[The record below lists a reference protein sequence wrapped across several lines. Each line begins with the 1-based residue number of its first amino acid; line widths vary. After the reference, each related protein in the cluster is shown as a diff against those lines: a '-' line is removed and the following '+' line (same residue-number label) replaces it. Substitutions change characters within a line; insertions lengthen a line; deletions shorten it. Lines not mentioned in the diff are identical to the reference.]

1 MNVMLRFF
9 RSSKRLIAASALALS
24 SLLFTAAP
32 AQAQNSARQSADTR
46 EIFRAFDQQEYSRAI
61 RLIEGYLK
69 RNPGD
74 AQMLYNLAC
83 AHCLLGD
90 HDASAAALL
99 RAFRAGF
106 RDIDHLRSDPDLAAL
121 RDHPTYK
128 TILEEAD
135 KAAKTA
141 SKSAVDR
148 WREKYGDKDYRY
160 EYDSDH
166 RINFATA
173 LDEISHREMREMLE
187 RQADQMINSLF
198 EDPPTYDILIA
209 IPTPRDSNEFFGGNQ
224 SIGGMYQHS
233 SRRLVSRDIGG
244 SLRHEFVHA
253 MHFAHMERLRQQHP
267 LWIQEGI
274 AALYEDYELDKDGQI
289 KFLPNDRQIIVKARA
304 KAGRLTKW
312 KDLMAMSAD
321 SFMDKAQ
328 QMYPQARSI
337 FEYLAHE
344 KKLETWYRE
353 YVRTFREDRTGAKAF
368 EIACGKPIAEIER
381 DWRRWVAA
389 QPEIDLLI
397 RADDAALGIRSRE
410 NGSNDGVVIQEVIA
424 GSAAAEGGLQKGDII
439 VAIDDQSTRS
449 LMDLRKIIAV
459 KDVGDIVEVRGRRD
473 GEYFKKKITL
483 RPAYGTS

>member
-1 MNVMLRFF
+1 MKAMHH
-9 RSSKRLIAASALALS
+9 RLKSGTRTAAAWIVALSALAFAVPS
-24 SLLFTAAP
+24 G
-32 AQAQNSARQSADTR
+32 AQNRNQSAAESR
-46 EIFRAFDQQEYSRAI
+46 EIFRAFDQQEYSRAVW
-61 RLIEGYLK
+61 LIESYLK

-74 AQMLYNLAC
+74 PQMLYNLAC
-83 AHCLLGD
+83 AHCQLGD
-90 HDASAAALL
+90 HDQAAAALL

-106 RDIDHLRSDPDLAAL
+106 RDLEQLRADPDLAAL

-135 KAAKTA
+135 KAARTA
-141 SKSAVDR
+141 SKSAVER
-148 WREKYGDKDYRY
+148 WREKYGEKDYRY
-160 EYDSDH
+160 EYDQEH
-166 RINFATA
+166 RINYATA
-173 LDEISHREMREMLE
+173 LDEISHREMRDMLE
-187 RQADQMINSLF
+187 RQADQMLTSLF
-198 EDPPTYDILIA
+198 DNPPAYDILIA
-209 IPTPRDSNEFFGGNQ
+209 IPTPADSNEFFGGNH

-274 AALYEDYELDKDGQI
+274 AALYEDYQLDDKGEI
-289 KFLPNDRQIIVKARA
+289 KFLPNDRQIVVKARA

-312 KDLMAMSAD
+312 KDLMSMPAD
-321 SFMDKAQ
+321 AFMDKAQ
-328 QMYPQARSI
+328 QLYPQARSI

-344 KKLETWYRE
+344 KRLESWYRE
-353 YVRTFREDRTGAKAF
+353 YVRTFREDRSGAKAF
-368 EIACGKPIAEIER
+368 EIAFGKPMEDIER
-381 DWRRWVAA
+381 DWKRWVAA

-410 NGSNDGVVIQEVIA
+410 NGSNDGVVVQDIVP
-424 GSAAAEGGLQKGDII
+424 GSAADEAGLRKGDII
-439 VAIDDQSTRS
+439 VAIDEQSTRS

-473 GEYFKKKITL
+473 GEYFKMKVTL
-483 RPAYGTS
+483 RPAFGTS